1 MRYAG
6 PDVSSANAAVVQTP
20 GSDCFMRQHVQSYLQ
35 MSNENNSQARA
46 MTATV
51 NHSTA
56 MTATISHEQEETDE
70 VDEDAYL
77 AATITLEHLSLW
89 MVERY
94 ANATYELE
102 TTNKGPLLD
111 AII

>member
-1 MRYAG
+1 M
-6 PDVSSANAAVVQTP
+6 
-20 GSDCFMRQHVQSYLQ
+20 QSYFQ
-35 MSNENNSQARA
+35 MSNEDNSQARA
-46 MTATV
+46 MTAIV

-77 AATITLEHLSLW
+77 AATNTFEYLPLW

-102 TTNKGPLLD
+102 TTNKGPLLGT
-111 AII
+111 IILRIEYSGQLRIF